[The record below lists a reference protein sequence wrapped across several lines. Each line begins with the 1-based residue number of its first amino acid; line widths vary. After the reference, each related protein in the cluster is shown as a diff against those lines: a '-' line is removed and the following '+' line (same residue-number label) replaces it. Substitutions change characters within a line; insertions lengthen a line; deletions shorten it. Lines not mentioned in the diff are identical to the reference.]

1 MLGLCLTLLSCAL
14 APAVSGPGTHVL
26 VITGVSGDPKYEQ
39 DFYDAGKKIVD
50 AMRTKYGVPDS
61 MITFLAEHPE
71 KDAANIRG
79 QSTKAEVEKAFAKI
93 KTRAKPGDLI
103 FVVLIGHG
111 SSQDQESSV
120 FNLVG
125 SPDMN
130 AQDFE
135 KALEPFGKEEIV
147 FVNTS
152 SASGGFLGALA
163 GKNRV
168 VITSTMSPM
177 ERNYAKFSKH
187 FAAAFSAPEADTDKN
202 GKVSILEAYNYAR
215 TSVGKE
221 YNSAKLLQS
230 EHSRLD
236 DNGDG
241 HGAPPSDIQG
251 IIEPLD
257 LAWFPADGRTAARI
271 YPGSGVVAEES
282 QVTTLYQEHADLMK
296 KLLDL
301 PGRKATMD
309 PAAYESQLQA
319 VLADLVVT
327 SVRARWVFNGGKL

>member
-26 VITGVSGDPKYEQ
+26 IVAGVSGDPKYEQ
-39 DFYDAGKKIVD
+39 EFYDAGKKLVD
-50 AMRTKYGVPDS
+50 AMRTQYGVPDS

-71 KDAANIRG
+71 RDAANIRG

-93 KTRAKPGDLI
+93 KSRAKPGDLI

-111 SSQDQESSV
+111 SSQDRESSV

-125 SPDMN
+125 SPDMSAPEFN
-130 AQDFE
+130 
-135 KALEPFGKEEIV
+135 KLLEPFGKEEIV

-152 SASGGFLGALA
+152 SASGDFVGTLA

-215 TSVGKE
+215 TSVGNE
-221 YNSAKLLQS
+221 YKSAKLLQS

-241 HGAPPSDIQG
+241 QGAPPTDIEG

-257 LAWFPADGRTAARI
+257 LAWFPADGRMAARI
-271 YPGSGVVAEES
+271 YPGSGVAAEEP
-282 QVTTLYQEHADLMK
+282 QVAALYQERDALVK
-296 KLLDL
+296 KLLAL
-301 PGRKATMD
+301 SGRKSKMD
-309 PAAYESQLQA
+309 PAAYESELQA

-327 SVRARWVFNGGKL
+327 SVRARWVFHGGKL